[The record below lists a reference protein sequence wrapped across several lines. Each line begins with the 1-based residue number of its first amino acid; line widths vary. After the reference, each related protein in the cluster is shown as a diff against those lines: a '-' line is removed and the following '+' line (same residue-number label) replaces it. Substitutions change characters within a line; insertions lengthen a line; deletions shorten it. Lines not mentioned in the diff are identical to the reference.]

1 LLKLSIDGTKE
12 PTIVKQ
18 KMRVDEE
25 VVGYLGV
32 DKLHRPLLTGN
43 YSLIS
48 KYASAMIV
56 LNEVKKQDGKRNW
69 IIELQG
75 KVDRSGIGF
84 MCMTSDTKTIF
95 CQNSIRFDITYRDK
109 HYYINRPFMQWNK
122 DEAFLYNDENELV
135 GRVIVSLKEQPSFSK
150 VIYMKEPLHEIDI
163 AFFIVVLCTALFVG

>member
-1 LLKLSIDGTKE
+1 
-12 PTIVKQ
+12 
-18 KMRVDEE
+18 MRVDEE

-84 MCMTSDTKTIF
+84 MCMTSDTKKIF
-95 CQNSIRFDITYRDK
+95 CKNSIRFDISYRDNI
-109 HYYINRPFMQWNK
+109 YYINRPFMYLNNYV
-122 DEAFLYNDENELV
+122 AF
-135 GRVIVSLKEQPSFSK
+135 
-150 VIYMKEPLHEIDI
+150 
-163 AFFIVVLCTALFVG
+163 